1 MNDHKL
7 PPVERKFIKV
17 SPKVPDLDTVLIWT
31 GLSDPWTIGLF
42 LDHFLDQ
49 FLDPFFDQFLDKF
62 LGHFFWTILSGGGR
76 PLVLREG
83 WDAVYQYSGMGTR

>member
-7 PPVERKFIKV
+7 PPVGRKFIKV
-17 SPKVPDLDTVLIWT
+17 SPKVPDLDIVWIWT
-31 GLSDPWTIGLF
+31 GLLDPWTIGLF

-62 LGHFFWTILSGGGR
+62 LGHLFGTILSGGGR
-76 PLVLREG
+76 PQVLREE
-83 WDAVYQYSGMGTR
+83 WDAVYQYSGMGMR